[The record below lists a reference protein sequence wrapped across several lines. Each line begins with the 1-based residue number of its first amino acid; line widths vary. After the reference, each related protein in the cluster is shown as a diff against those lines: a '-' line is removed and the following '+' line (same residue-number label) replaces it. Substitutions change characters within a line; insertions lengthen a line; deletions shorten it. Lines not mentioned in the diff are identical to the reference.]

1 MKISGGKL
9 KGRNIGSARKS
20 KLGKECQ
27 SLRPTSS
34 KVREAVF
41 NILRESVIDSVFLD
55 LYAGTG
61 AVGMEAL
68 SRGAKTVFFVESD
81 FDRADKIQS
90 ALNDM
95 GAAAQTNVIRKKAY
109 DFVNAAEKSCM
120 KFDILFL
127 DPPYYSDELDDMLYL
142 ISEKGLVNDNG
153 ILVVEHSSK
162 KKLLLGISNLIQK
175 KDYKYG
181 DTMLTLFRK
190 AI

>member
-1 MKISGGKL
+1 VKISGGKL
-9 KGRNIGSARKS
+9 KGRNIGSALKS

-27 SLRPTSS
+27 SLRPTTS
-34 KVREAVF
+34 KVRESIF

-81 FDRADKIQS
+81 FDRADKIQN

-95 GAAAQTNVIRKKAY
+95 SMAAKANVIKKKAY

-127 DPPYYSDELDDMLYL
+127 DPPYYSDELENMLYL

-153 ILVVEHSSK
+153 ILVAEHSSK
-162 KKLLLGISNLIQK
+162 KKLPLEIGNLVQK

>member
-1 MKISGGKL
+1 MKISGGRL

-34 KVREAVF
+34 KVREAIF
-41 NILRESVIDSVFLD
+41 NILREGVIDSVFLD

-81 FDRADKIQS
+81 FDRADKIQK
-90 ALNDM
+90 ALIDM
-95 GAAAQTNVIRKKAY
+95 GMSEKTRMIRKKAS
-109 DFVNAAEKSCM
+109 DFLNAAEQNGM

-127 DPPYYSDELDDMLYL
+127 DPPYYSDELENLLYL

-153 ILVVEHSSK
+153 MLMAEHFSK
-162 KKLLLGISNLIQK
+162 KKLQLEIGNLVQK
-175 KDYKYG
+175 KNYKYG

-190 AI
+190 G